1 MHRPL
6 TTLHLLATL
15 ALGLGVAAAPA
26 RVAAQQA
33 DSVRAGVRTPAPP
46 LLPEEQRARASAAAG
61 KAPVRT
67 GPPISPGRAFFYS
80 LLVPG
85 LGQAKLDRPVAG
97 ALYGTLELVSIAML
111 RKTWFDEREASRF
124 MNDSIPLNYKVDAGG
139 AAVFDSLGRPV
150 VDQYAFNRFGGTLRV
165 ARRANAEDWVA
176 LLIFNHL
183 FSGAD
188 AYVAAHLWDLPANV
202 AVRWLP
208 GGPIVQAAVRVRW

>member
-1 MHRPL
+1 M
-6 TTLHLLATL
+6 
-15 ALGLGVAAAPA
+15 GKAPA
-26 RVAAQQA
+26 RI
-33 DSVRAGVRTPAPP
+33 S
-46 LLPEEQRARASAAAG
+46 
-61 KAPVRT
+61 T

-111 RKTWFDEREASRF
+111 RKTWMDEREASRF
-124 MNDSIPLNYKVDAGG
+124 MNDSIPLSYKVDASG
-139 AAVFDSLGRPV
+139 APVLDSLGRQA

-208 GGPIVQAAVRVRW
+208 GGPMVQAALRFRW